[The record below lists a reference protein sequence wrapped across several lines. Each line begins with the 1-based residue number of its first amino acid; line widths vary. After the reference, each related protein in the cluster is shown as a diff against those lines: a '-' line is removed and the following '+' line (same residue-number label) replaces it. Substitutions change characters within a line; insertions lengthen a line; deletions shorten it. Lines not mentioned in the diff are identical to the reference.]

1 MNTKE
6 RTQQLTIMAMCVAL
20 NIVASKIAG
29 GLSLPIFMDALG
41 TILCSILLGPIQGLI
56 TAIAFAF
63 VGFALGD
70 PFELYLCSTNIIV
83 ALVMGLFFHGHTV
96 SKKSVW
102 WKTLIASVPGSLI
115 TAWIISTFF
124 GGFTTSN
131 SSNVLIALM
140 RQLGMSTFQA
150 AVVMQIGQDYLDK
163 IVSVLLTFVVIA
175 HLPNSIKG
183 LKMQKNSWSKKPAKT
198 Y

>member
-1 MNTKE
+1 MNKKE

-20 NIVASKIAG
+20 NLVASKIAG
-29 GLSLPIFMDALG
+29 GLSLPVFMDALG
-41 TILCSILLGPIQGLI
+41 TVFCSILLGPIQGLI
-56 TAIAFAF
+56 TAITFAF

-70 PFELYLCSTNIIV
+70 PFELYLCHSAIIV
-83 ALVMGLFFHGHTV
+83 AIITGLFFHGHTV
-96 SKKSVW
+96 SKISVW
-102 WKTLIASVPGSLI
+102 WKTLIASIPGSLI

-131 SSNVLIALM
+131 SSNILIALM
-140 RQLGMSTFQA
+140 RHIGMSTFQA
-150 AVVMQIGQDYLDK
+150 ALIMQIAQDYLDR
-163 IVSVLLTFVVIA
+163 IVCVLLTFVVIA

-183 LKMQKNSWSKKPAKT
+183 LKMQKNSWSKKPAKS